1 MEFNKAEFAKLLHL
15 AKGNRSINKFGLDS
29 GVDPGYISR
38 LMRQLIQT
46 APSAQ
51 IINKLAS
58 RAFNDVTVEHL
69 MAAAGYLP
77 EETKFA
83 SLDSTIQADLI
94 FDPELNIALYD
105 GYNEFSPEEKE
116 AVKAIV
122 RNTIETFKR
131 LKAERNAKLDE
142 EK

>member
-77 EETKFA
+77 EETKLA
-83 SLDSTIQADLI
+83 SLDPIQADLI

-122 RNTIETFKR
+122 KNTIETFKR
-131 LKAERNAKLDE
+131 LKAERNAKPDG